1 MNILSLGV
9 EIIKRIL
16 FVCTGNTCRSP
27 MAEYLLKDLIA
38 ENEEL
43 KLKNWEVLSAGI
55 SAVKGA
61 EANDKTKNVMAEL
74 NLDLSDHVSHN
85 IKDIELSRKDLIITM
100 TRKHSRALVLRH
112 PNLADKIYTLKE
124 LSDLDD
130 QSRDISDPF
139 GLSEE
144 VYRETRDE
152 IKTNLRFLLENLNKF
167 ELKEE
172 E

>member
-1 MNILSLGV
+1 
-9 EIIKRIL
+9 
-16 FVCTGNTCRSP
+16 

-38 ENEEL
+38 ENE
-43 KLKNWEVLSAGI
+43 KLQQKNWEVLSAGI

-61 EANDKTKNVMAEL
+61 EANDKAKNVMAEL
-74 NLDLSDHVSHN
+74 NLDLSDHISHN
-85 IKDIELSRKDLIITM
+85 IEDIELSQEDLIITM

-124 LSDLDD
+124 LSDFDD
-130 QSRDISDPF
+130 KSRDIKDPF

-152 IKTNLRFLLENLNKF
+152 IKMNLRFLLENLNKF
-167 ELKEE
+167 ELNEE
-172 E
+172 D